1 MNSNLPIWVTDMAA
15 ILSIVG
21 FVVTCFLLWEARKIR
36 NSFMRKARIPEIVED
51 LDEISKEL
59 FSHLKQFG
67 EENRN
72 ALQKI
77 QNAKGLLESVLPKMD
92 NGHHKKIN
100 EFVTLASSADADT
113 LTEDLC
119 WDIYSQLSSLV
130 TYFKQLAKDSKWEQ

>member
-1 MNSNLPIWVTDMAA
+1 MNSILPWWITDTAA

-21 FVVTCFLLWEARKIR
+21 FIVTCFLLWEARKIR
-36 NSFMRKARIPEIVED
+36 NSFMRKARIPEIVKD

-59 FSHLKQFG
+59 FSHLKSFSQ
-67 EENRN
+67 ENRN

-92 NGHHKKIN
+92 SGHQKKIN
-100 EFVTLASSADADT
+100 EFVSLAGTADADT

-119 WDIYSQLSSLV
+119 WGVYSQLSGLV
-130 TYFKQLAKDSKWEQ
+130 TYFKQLEKDSKWEQ

>member
-1 MNSNLPIWVTDMAA
+1 
-15 ILSIVG
+15 
-21 FVVTCFLLWEARKIR
+21 
-36 NSFMRKARIPEIVED
+36 MRKARIPEIVED

-59 FSHLKQFG
+59 FLHLKSFG

-92 NGHHKKIN
+92 NGHHKKIS
-100 EFVTLASSADADT
+100 EFVTLASCADADT

-119 WDIYSQLSSLV
+119 WDIYSQLSGLV
-130 TYFKQLAKDSKWEQ
+130 TYFKQLEKDSKWEQ

>member
-1 MNSNLPIWVTDMAA
+1 
-15 ILSIVG
+15 
-21 FVVTCFLLWEARKIR
+21 
-36 NSFMRKARIPEIVED
+36 MRKARIPEIVED

-59 FSHLKQFG
+59 FSHLRKFG

-100 EFVTLASSADADT
+100 EFVTLASRADVDK

-119 WDIYSQLSSLV
+119 WEIYSQLSSLV